1 MPKKIT
7 PESPPDPPGRI
18 PAASAKS
25 RSLTIRLTL
34 TEDAEIRAAA
44 AEAQLTLTDFLVS
57 RALHHRR
64 LAAAV
69 RDGE

>member
-1 MPKKIT
+1 MTKREPT
-7 PESPPDPPGRI
+7 STPDPPSRI

-25 RSLTIRLTL
+25 RTLNIRVTVA
-34 TEDAEIRAAA
+34 EDEEIRAAA
-44 AEAQLTLTDFLVS
+44 AEAQLTITDYLVS

>member
-1 MPKKIT
+1 MTKKT
-7 PESPPDPPGRI
+7 DPEPSPDPPGRI
-18 PAASAKS
+18 PPASAKS

-34 TEDAEIRAAA
+34 AEDAEIRAAA
-44 AEAQLTLTDFLVS
+44 AEAQLTLRDYLVS